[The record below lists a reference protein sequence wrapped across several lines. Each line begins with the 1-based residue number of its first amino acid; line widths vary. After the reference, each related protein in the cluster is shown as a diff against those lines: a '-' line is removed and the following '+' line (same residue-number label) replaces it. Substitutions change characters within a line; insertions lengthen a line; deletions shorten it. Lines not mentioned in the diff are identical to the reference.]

1 LQYRK
6 ADPFAQQVGKIY
18 QEDWN
23 VVTMNHLTREQI
35 RSFREDGYLV
45 VESLF
50 SPEEVRELVDN
61 FMRMRAAGQIPGC
74 FEPASPEEADGDI
87 LKLYPRMMHP
97 HRVNALA

>member
-1 LQYRK
+1 
-6 ADPFAQQVGKIY
+6 
-18 QEDWN
+18 
-23 VVTMNHLTREQI
+23 VVTMNHLTQKQI
-35 RSFREDGYLV
+35 RSFRGDGYLV

-61 FMRMRAAGQIPGC
+61 FMRVRTGGQIPGC

-97 HRVNALA
+97 QRVNALA